1 MKLDKQTRKILII
14 GLVAALLLGFSGGLW
29 NLSVLS
35 VSEVKIEPT
44 GNGYVNPAT
53 GEWTGDFWFVLMST
67 DFDDQVTAF
76 MLANDDGTPEGTYA
90 QTGNLQGLSDKT
102 FASSTSSGGNQL
114 VPTSNIMV
122 HITPSRPYYEREMEI
137 QGGYYT
143 KDTYGTKSD
152 FGGANPRKDLTVKVD
167 AVPFSH
173 YSFADVGGG
182 NWVLHTPFLVQLYK
196 NGYEVSSRE
205 IDTTGGSKVY
215 RLPETGG
222 DNDYINIVDL
232 GKLDTSGYGEPQW
245 DDILYFSENN
255 IFVRSPTA
263 ENLLKYDSGIA
274 YSGSAN
280 PGYLPDYVNSF
291 STYWFGNCRWLDD
304 SSPAAFKK
312 NGILYNYVNDGD
324 FRGWDRDGS
333 EYHASPKQPDVFSH
347 IVPYLQN
354 QGIQKVNMPTGF
366 DGLER
371 IVKTEGGQSKNYL
384 RVYFEYGTKSSLVN
398 VKISTDIA
406 DTIVWNPQV
415 GNFEFT
421 DYSDF
426 GDVVDIKSHSIT
438 VTCVEGAGSA
448 RVEFTK
454 SPNAPVSIV
463 PALYTPRLEAG
474 ESYVIDFDIQ
484 NLGTPSTVDFSVVA
498 TVENVLGTVTDT
510 AIMYGRLLEKT
521 GATTIVHVITQD
533 GSKPISNL
541 PVTVFYAG
549 TSQTKYTGLDGL
561 GTVSFN
567 LGTSSDVSVKA
578 EFAGNALYK
587 PVSKTVSVSGGSEK
601 TITLALTKD
610 IIPDS
615 DFDLTWILA
624 GVALSVTAVM
634 VYYVWRKR
642 R

>member
-1 MKLDKQTRKILII
+1 MKLDKQTKKILII
-14 GLVAALLLGFSGGLW
+14 GLVVVLLLGVSGELW

-44 GNGYVNPAT
+44 GNGYLDPAT

-114 VPTSNIMV
+114 VPTSNIML

-143 KDTYGTKSD
+143 KKTYSTITD
-152 FGGANPRKDLTVKVD
+152 IGGANRRKGSVSVEAT
-167 AVPFSH
+167 PFIH

-182 NWVLHTPFLVQLYK
+182 NWILHTPFMVTLYK
-196 NGYEVSSRE
+196 NGDVVSSRE

-222 DNDYINIVDL
+222 GNDYINIVDL

-263 ENLLKYDSGIA
+263 DNLLKYDSGIA
-274 YSGSAN
+274 YSGAGS
-280 PGYLPDYVNSF
+280 PGYLPDYINSF

-304 SSPAAFKK
+304 SSPAAFQPPAFTY
-312 NGILYNYVNDGD
+312 LDDGD
-324 FRGWDRDGS
+324 FLGWDTTGTFPYKC
-333 EYHASPKQPDVFSH
+333 EPKQPDVFSN
-347 IVPYLQN
+347 IIPYLQN
-354 QGIQKVNMPTGF
+354 QGIQKVNLPTGF
-366 DGLER
+366 DGLEK
-371 IVKTEGGQSKNYL
+371 VHYDGDNDGQSENYL
-384 RVYFEYGTKSSLVN
+384 RVYFKYGTKSSLVT
-398 VKISTDIA
+398 VKISTTIA

-484 NLGTPSTVDFSVVA
+484 NLGTPSTVDFSIVA

-541 PVTVFYAG
+541 PVTIYYAG

-610 IIPDS
+610 IVPPS
-615 DFDLTWILA
+615 DFDWTWILA
-624 GVALSVTAVM
+624 GIALSAATLM
-634 VYYVWRKR
+634 VYYLWRKR